1 MVPILDQAPWTPG
14 DPGSGKVVGPT
25 VDERVGTS
33 GRRGNPVSR
42 WLADRRIATKLLL
55 VTAVAIAAAAAV
67 GGLGLVEIEKL
78 RRTRQVELGH
88 EVPFITGLQSA
99 ALAAKAAANDERG
112 FLITGDSEFRSEV
125 QERLAKVRA
134 SLAQAGGAASTA
146 EQRQAVDGIRQA
158 IERWFAAIDEEFDRH
173 ATDKPGA
180 IEAAFGPNRELR
192 KSYEALLDAE
202 ITAAADR
209 LRRGRDFTRTV
220 ESARR
225 QVLVVLVTGLALAL
239 CFAFYLSRLIV
250 VPLRRV
256 AGVLRAAA
264 DKDLSQHAEVH
275 SRDEIGQMAAALE
288 DATTSL
294 RDTIETMSANARV
307 LATAA
312 DELTA
317 TSQQVMTSAAHAAE
331 QVGSVSTAADQ
342 VSHNAQAVSA
352 GSEEM
357 TASIREIAQSSTE
370 AARVAGDAVTVATST
385 NTIVSKLGESSA
397 EIGSVIKVITQVAE
411 QTNLLALNATIE
423 AARAGDA
430 GKGFAVVAS
439 EVKELAHETARATK
453 DISDRVEAIQS
464 DTSGAVSAIAEI
476 GAIIAR
482 INDYQTT
489 IAAAVEEQTLTTN
502 EMSRGLTEAAM
513 ANAEIASKATA
524 AAESMDATTAGIDE
538 ARQAAA
544 QLAVMSGEMQQTVDS
559 FRR

>member
-1 MVPILDQAPWTPG
+1 
-14 DPGSGKVVGPT
+14 VGPS
-25 VDERVGTS
+25 VDQRAGTP
-33 GRRGNPVSR
+33 GRRGNPISR

-55 VTAVAIAAAAAV
+55 VTGVAIAAAAAV
-67 GGLGLVEIEKL
+67 GGLGLVEIEEL
-78 RRTRQVELGH
+78 RRTRQL
-88 EVPFITGLQSA
+88 EVGREAPYLTGLQSA

-112 FLITGDSEFRSEV
+112 FLVTGEQEFRDEV
-125 QERLAKVRA
+125 HQRLAKVRA
-134 SLAQAGGAASTA
+134 SLTQAGGAATSVQ
-146 EQRQAVDGIRQA
+146 QRQAVDRIRQGIDA
-158 IERWFAAIDEEFDRH
+158 WFAAIEREFDQY

-180 IEAAFGPNRELR
+180 IEAAFGPNRDLR
-192 KSYEALLDAE
+192 KSYEALLEAE
-202 ITAAADR
+202 TAAAANLLLRGQEFSRTADR
-209 LRRGRDFTRTV
+209 
-220 ESARR
+220 ARR
-225 QVLVVLVTGLALAL
+225 QMLVALLAGLALAV
-239 CFAFYLSRLIV
+239 CFALYLARLIV

-256 AGVLRAAA
+256 AEVLHAAA
-264 DKDLSQHAEVH
+264 DKDLSQRAEVH
-275 SRDEIGQMAAALE
+275 SRDEIGQMAGALE
-288 DATTSL
+288 DATSSL
-294 RDTIETMSANARV
+294 RNAIETMSGNAQV
-307 LATAA
+307 LAAA
-312 DELTA
+312 AEELTA
-317 TSQQVMTSAAHAAE
+317 TSQQVTASAAHAAE
-331 QVGSVSTAADQ
+331 QVGAVSTAADQ

-357 TASIREIAQSSTE
+357 SASIREIAQSSTE

-397 EIGSVIKVITQVAE
+397 EIGNVIKVITQVAE

-453 DISDRVEAIQS
+453 DISDRVEAIQH
-464 DTSGAVSAIAEI
+464 DTGGAVSAIGEI

-502 EMSRGLTEAAM
+502 EMSRGLTEAAV
-513 ANAEIASKATA
+513 ATSEIASKATA
-524 AAESMDATTAGIDE
+524 AAESVDATAAGIDQ

-544 QLAVMSGEMQQTVDS
+544 QLAAMSSEMQQTVDS

>member
-1 MVPILDQAPWTPG
+1 
-14 DPGSGKVVGPT
+14 VGPA

-33 GRRGNPVSR
+33 GRRGNPISR
-42 WLADRRIATKLLL
+42 WLADRRIATKLLFA
-55 VTAVAIAAAAAV
+55 TGVAITAAAAI
-67 GGLGLVEIEKL
+67 GGLSLVEIEEL
-78 RRTRQVELGH
+78 RRTRQLELGH
-88 EVPFITGLQSA
+88 EVPYIIGLQSA

-112 FLITGDSEFRSEV
+112 FLISGEKEFRDEV
-125 QERLAKVRA
+125 HQRLAKVRM
-134 SLAQAGGAASTA
+134 SLAQASDAAATVQ
-146 EQRQAVDGIRQA
+146 QRQAVDRIRQG
-158 IERWFAAIDEEFDRH
+158 IEGWFAALEKEFDQY
-173 ATDKPGA
+173 ANDEPGA
-180 IEAAFGPNRELR
+180 IRAAFGPNRDLR

-202 ITAAADR
+202 TTVAADR
-209 LRRGRDFTRTV
+209 LSRGQAFTRTV
-220 ESARR
+220 DRARR
-225 QVLVVLVTGLALAL
+225 QVLVVLLTGLALAL
-239 CFAFYLSRLIV
+239 GFAFYLARLIV

-256 AGVLRAAA
+256 ASVLRAAA
-264 DKDLSQHAEVH
+264 DKDLSQHVDVH

-294 RDTIETMSANARV
+294 RETIETMSGNAQV

-312 DELTA
+312 EELTA
-317 TSQQVMTSAAHAAE
+317 TSQQVMASAANAAE
-331 QVGSVSTAADQ
+331 QVGAVSTAADQ

-357 TASIREIAQSSTE
+357 SASIREIAQSSTE

-397 EIGSVIKVITQVAE
+397 EIGNVIKVITQVAE

-453 DISDRVEAIQS
+453 DISDRVETIQN
-464 DTSGAVSAIAEI
+464 DTSGAVNAIGEI

-513 ANAEIASKATA
+513 ASSEIANKATA
-524 AAESMDATTAGIDE
+524 AAESVEATATGINE
-538 ARQAAA
+538 TRQAAS
-544 QLAVMSGEMQQTVDS
+544 QLAVMSTEMQQTVDS